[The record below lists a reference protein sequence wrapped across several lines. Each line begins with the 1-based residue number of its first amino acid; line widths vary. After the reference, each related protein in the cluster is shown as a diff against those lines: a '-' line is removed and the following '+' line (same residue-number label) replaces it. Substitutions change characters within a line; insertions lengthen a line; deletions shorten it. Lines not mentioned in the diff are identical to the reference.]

1 VIGVV
6 AEMTVIDRDLRDGPI
21 IATFH
26 GEILSRGGNREQ
38 HRRRAERGYH
48 GLAHVIAS
56 LAAETRGLRGLGR
69 RRQIGG
75 NAGECGA
82 VLRPAIDRLNQFT

>member
-1 VIGVV
+1 MIGVV

-56 LAAETRGLRGLGR
+56 LAAEARGFSQLGGGVVRSAGAPESAAPSSGL
-69 RRQIGG
+69 
-75 NAGECGA
+75 
-82 VLRPAIDRLNQFT
+82 L